1 MIEKKNINKFYLL
14 FLFSHVAVWTLIPSL
29 TNLNLPLDTIEALAW
44 SSDLKW
50 GYSKHPPFSALAV
63 EIFYQFF
70 GRQDWAYYFLSQIFV
85 VISFIIIFKLAEEF
99 FNNKNLA
106 FLSVLLLEG
115 IYFYNFTSPEFNVN
129 ISQLPFWSL
138 SIYFAWRCIK
148 NDKFFDYVI
157 LGISISLGILSK
169 YLFLF
174 LVLGI
179 KFLFIY
185 LIYKKKIKSL
195 NFLITSFIVLVFVL
209 PHLFWLVENEFATL
223 TYSFKRTG
231 GIGNFSDHIVFPF
244 LFLIKQIAI
253 LIPTFI
259 MAIFLI
265 KKLKFKKLVKNEK
278 LVFLFFTCIIPF
290 LGIFFTSLLFGI
302 KIRTMWM
309 TPFYLLTGIFLIEIF
324 NKNLNLNN
332 LKRFYATFFFFFIL
346 SPMGYLIISETNEF
360 KRTDYPGKEIAR
372 LVQNK
377 WDDNFKN
384 DIKLVVGDEWFA
396 GNLSYHLPS
405 RPIWTSEL
413 KNKLKDLNDNDGIVY
428 TGNPKVLKN
437 ICPGVYGTIKPVG
450 YCMIG
455 VR

>member
-1 MIEKKNINKFYLL
+1 
-14 FLFSHVAVWTLIPSL
+14 
-29 TNLNLPLDTIEALAW
+29 
-44 SSDLKW
+44 
-50 GYSKHPPFSALAV
+50 
-63 EIFYQFF
+63 
-70 GRQDWAYYFLSQIFV
+70 
-85 VISFIIIFKLAEEF
+85 
-99 FNNKNLA
+99 
-106 FLSVLLLEG
+106 
-115 IYFYNFTSPEFNVN
+115 
-129 ISQLPFWSL
+129 
-138 SIYFAWRCIK
+138 
-148 NDKFFDYVI
+148 
-157 LGISISLGILSK
+157 
-169 YLFLF
+169 
-174 LVLGI
+174 
-179 KFLFIY
+179 
-185 LIYKKKIKSL
+185 
-195 NFLITSFIVLVFVL
+195 
-209 PHLFWLVENEFATL
+209 
-223 TYSFKRTG
+223 
-231 GIGNFSDHIVFPF
+231 
-244 LFLIKQIAI
+244 
-253 LIPTFI
+253 
-259 MAIFLI
+259 
-265 KKLKFKKLVKNEK
+265 
-278 LVFLFFTCIIPF
+278 
-290 LGIFFTSLLFGI
+290 
-302 KIRTMWM
+302 M

-346 SPMGYLIISETNEF
+346 SPMGYLIISETNES